1 MANLIGLE
9 NFKVVKSTAIT
20 IRNFVWENRSELSN
34 EMKLFYHDV
43 ASIVERNASKKKG
56 DWSKISDMKE
66 ILERAYNIEKYVLA
80 SGAASYEV
88 QFETIEA

>member
-9 NFKVVKSTAIT
+9 SFKVVKSTAT
-20 IRNFVWENRSELSN
+20 AIRNFIWENRGELSN
-34 EMKLFYHDV
+34 EMKLFYQDV
-43 ASIVERNASKKKG
+43 AALVERNAAKSKS

-88 QFETIEA
+88 QFVEA